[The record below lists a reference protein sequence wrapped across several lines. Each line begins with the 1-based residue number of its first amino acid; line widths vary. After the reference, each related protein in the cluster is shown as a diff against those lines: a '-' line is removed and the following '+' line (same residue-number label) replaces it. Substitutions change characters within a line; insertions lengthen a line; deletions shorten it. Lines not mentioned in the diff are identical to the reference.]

1 MIENW
6 MEYCAKRGLVCQV
19 NNSDHLLGRRI
30 KCISNLK
37 RWHGEEVQMRM
48 WCLIRFGGLFRPK

>member
-19 NNSDHLLGRRI
+19 NNSVKELEEEIRE
-30 KCISNLK
+30 LK
-37 RWHGEEVQMRM
+37 KSKE
-48 WCLIRFGGLFRPK
+48 LP